1 MTKPFASIHARLAA
15 ATMSEA
21 VAKDDLKNVKAMR
34 EIELLNSGAA
44 GGTNEASRERSLI
57 AALAVDPAYQASLA
71 SYRGAKSHMLECEAE
86 LAEYNDL
93 RRSEEWNVRI
103 QMVNAI
109 MRRSSAAQIDRP
121 DDSLTD
127 AALDTEVDADAL
139 AAFDDF
145 TEYR

>member
-21 VAKDDLKNVKAMR
+21 VAKDDLKNTRALR
-34 EIELLNSGAA
+34 ETMLINSGAA
-44 GGTNEASRERSLI
+44 GGKNETERERSLI
-57 AALAVDPAYQASLA
+57 VALAGDDEYQTALA
-71 SYRGAKSHMLECEAE
+71 SYRAAKSHMLECEAE

-109 MRRSSAAQIDRP
+109 MRRSAAAQIDRP